1 MTESASSASAS
12 VPSASAH
19 SASTPV
25 VPDARTHVV
34 DEAPLAGHHDRRLL
48 AARITRWLSA
58 GLLVLLVVGA
68 GVLLASTIVDDLRI
82 DADRG
87 TATALVTE
95 VSPRRAA
102 IAFDTDAGRHVRPET
117 GVFYPTGLVEGQRI
131 QVEYRRANPALV
143 RVSGR
148 SWTVAVWPITSVVLF
163 AGIPLA
169 GVYLGTS
176 RYVHRRS
183 QTVTKD

>member
-1 MTESASSASAS
+1 MSESTP
-12 VPSASAH
+12 PSP
-19 SASTPV
+19 TPV
-25 VPDARTHVV
+25 VPDGRTHIV
-34 DEAPLAGHHDRRLL
+34 DEAPLAGHRDNRLL
-48 AARITRWLSA
+48 AARFLRWISA
-58 GLLVLLVVGA
+58 GLLVLLVAGA
-68 GVLLASTIVDDLRI
+68 GVLMASTIVDDLRI

-163 AGIPLA
+163 AGVPLGA
-169 GVYLGTS
+169 VYLGTS

-183 QTVTKD
+183 QSVTKD